1 MLLGHIE
8 IMNKN
13 ILIVLG
19 GGFLVAVIVAVIV
32 QASFAKKNTNMIEVA
47 VASKLVKVGET
58 VTDSNFKWQE
68 WPKESVFAGA
78 VTREGKKKISEVVQ
92 GKIRRDMSAG
102 EPLLKVSLATSG
114 KGNIL
119 AAAMEPGMRAMAIK
133 VSAESMVGGFI
144 SPGDKVDVIL
154 SYQVRL
160 SGEEADS
167 AAGKVDR
174 HASQTILENVNV
186 LAIDQ
191 NSNKG
196 DDKAKVGRTV
206 TLEVDTAGVE
216 KLVLARDMGDLSLS
230 LRALGDEGHKD
241 KAHKEFTTDVQVSKL
256 LQELG
261 KIKKNSGG
269 KSDIV
274 RVYNG
279 QDIENITVR
288 R

>member
-191 NSNKG
+191 NSNKE

>member
-1 MLLGHIE
+1 
-8 IMNKN
+8 MNKN

-19 GGFLVAVIVAVIV
+19 GGFLVAIVVALIV
-32 QASFAKKNTNMIEVA
+32 QASFGKKNSNMVEVV
-47 VASKLVKVGET
+47 VASQAVTAGST
-58 VTDSNFKWQE
+58 VANSNFKWQE
-68 WPKESVFAGA
+68 WPKDSVFAGA
-78 VTREGKKKISEVVQ
+78 IIREGKKSVTDSAQ
-92 GKIRRDMSAG
+92 GKVRRDLSAG
-102 EPLLKVSLATSG
+102 EPLLKSSLTAAG
-114 KGNIL
+114 KGNVL

-154 SYQVRL
+154 SYQIRL
-160 SGEEADS
+160 NGDEAES
-167 AAGKVDR
+167 AAGKVDK

-191 NSNKG
+191 NSSKA

-206 TLEVDTAGVE
+206 TLEVDAAGVE
-216 KLVLARDMGDLSLS
+216 RLVLASEMGDLSLS
-230 LRALGDEGHKD
+230 LRALGDDSHKD
-241 KAHKEFTTDVQVSKL
+241 RGKKNFTTDVQVSNL

-261 KIKKNSGG
+261 KIKKNAGG

-279 QDIENITVR
+279 QEIENITVR

>member
-1 MLLGHIE
+1 
-8 IMNKN
+8 MNKN

-19 GGFLVAVIVAVIV
+19 GGFLVAIVVALIV
-32 QASFAKKNTNMIEVA
+32 QASFGKKNANMVEVV
-47 VASKLVKVGET
+47 VASKPVKVGET
-58 VTDSNFKWQE
+58 VTDANFKWQE
-68 WPKESVFAGA
+68 WPKDSVFVGA
-78 VTREGKKKISEVVQ
+78 IAREGKKKISEAVQ
-92 GKIRRDMSAG
+92 GKVRRDMTAG
-102 EPLLKVSLATSG
+102 EPLLKSSLTAAG
-114 KGNIL
+114 KGNVL

-133 VSAESMVGGFI
+133 VSAASMVGGFI
-144 SPGDKVDVIL
+144 SPGDRVDVIL
-154 SYQVRL
+154 SYQIKL
-160 SGEEADS
+160 TGDEAND
-167 AAGKVDR
+167 AANKVDR

-191 NSNKG
+191 NSSKV

-206 TLEVDTAGVE
+206 TLEVDAAGVE
-216 KLVLARDMGDLSLS
+216 RLVLASEMGDLSLS
-230 LRALGDEGHKD
+230 LRALGDD
-241 KAHKEFTTDVQVSKL
+241 SHKEVGKRNFTTDVQVSTL

-279 QDIENITVR
+279 QEIENVTVR

>member
-1 MLLGHIE
+1 
-8 IMNKN
+8 MNKN

-19 GGFLVAVIVAVIV
+19 GGFLVAIVVALIV
-32 QASFAKKNTNMIEVA
+32 QASFGKKNSNMIEVA
-47 VASKLVKVGET
+47 VASKPLKVGEP
-58 VTDSNFKWQE
+58 VSDSNFKWQE
-68 WPKESVFAGA
+68 WPKDSVFSGA
-78 VTREGKKKISEVVQ
+78 VTREGRKKISELAE
-92 GKIRRDMSAG
+92 GKLRRDMSAG
-102 EPLLKVSLATSG
+102 EPLLKASLTAAG

-119 AAAMEPGMRAMAIK
+119 AAAMEPGKRAMAIK

-144 SPGDKVDVIL
+144 TPGDKVDVIL
-154 SYQVRL
+154 SYQVKL
-160 SGEEADS
+160 SGDEAS
-167 AAGKVDR
+167 AAANEIDR

-191 NSNKG
+191 NSNKD

-206 TLEVDTAGVE
+206 TLEVDSAGAE
-216 KLVLARDMGDLSLS
+216 KLVLASEMGDLSLS
-230 LRALGDEGHKD
+230 LRALGDEAHKD
-241 KAHKEFTTDVQVSKL
+241 NTKKPFTTDVQVSTL

-279 QDIENITVR
+279 QEIENVTVR

>member
-1 MLLGHIE
+1 
-8 IMNKN
+8 MNKN
-13 ILIVLG
+13 IFIVLG
-19 GGFLVAVIVAVIV
+19 GGFLVAIVVALIV
-32 QASFAKKNTNMIEVA
+32 QASFGKKNSNMVEVV
-47 VASKLVKVGET
+47 VASQA
-58 VTDSNFKWQE
+58 VTAGTNVTNSNFKWQE
-68 WPKESVFAGA
+68 WPKDSVFAGA
-78 VTREGKKKISEVVQ
+78 IVREGKKSVTDSAQ
-92 GKIRRDMSAG
+92 GKVRRDLTAG
-102 EPLLKVSLATSG
+102 EPLLKSSLTAAG
-114 KGNIL
+114 KGNVL

-154 SYQVRL
+154 SYQIKL
-160 SGEEADS
+160 NGDEADS
-167 AAGKVDR
+167 AAGKVDK

-191 NSNKG
+191 NSSKA

-206 TLEVDTAGVE
+206 TLEVDAAGAE
-216 KLVLARDMGDLSLS
+216 KLVLASEMGDLSLS
-230 LRALGDEGHKD
+230 LRALGDDTHKD
-241 KAHKEFTTDVQVSKL
+241 RGKNNFTTDVQVSNL

-261 KIKKNSGG
+261 KMKKNAGG

-279 QDIENITVR
+279 QEIENVTVR